1 MKMKKSISVLLMVAV
16 CVSLCISSVFAAFPE
31 RTITIICPWS
41 PGGGTDLI
49 GRFVAAK
56 LEKKLGKPVVVTN
69 RTGGSGAVGYGAAA
83 HARPDG
89 YTVLLCD
96 VCVSTVS
103 WLGIS
108 KVSYKD
114 FEPVIQFNQ
123 DYAAV
128 TVDAKAPWNSI
139 DDLIKDIK
147 KDPAKII
154 FSGSGAG
161 TIWDLARIGLL
172 DQKGINPKKVKWV
185 PTGGA
190 APAITELL
198 GGHVQ
203 VITCSYAEVAPQV
216 EAGQLKTLAVMA
228 PERQAAFPGISTLKE
243 QGIDWVAATWRGF
256 AVPKGTPKAVIAKLY
271 QATKEVVTGTEFQK
285 YMNKSGFGI
294 AVTESKQ
301 FGAFMKE
308 EYHRWGKIA
317 KLGGY
322 AK

>member
-1 MKMKKSISVLLMVAV
+1 MKKSISVFLMLIV

-56 LEKKLGKPVVVTN
+56 LEEKLGKPVVVTN
-69 RTGGSGAVGYGAAA
+69 KTGGSGAVGYGAAA
-83 HARPDG
+83 HARTDG

-103 WLGIS
+103 WLGLS
-108 KVSYKD
+108 NVSYKD

-128 TVDAKAPWNSI
+128 TVDAKAPWNNI
-139 DDLIKDIK
+139 GDLINDIK
-147 KDPAKII
+147 KDPTKII

-172 DQKGINPKKVKWV
+172 DKKGIDPKKVKWV

-216 EAGQLKTLAVMA
+216 EAKQLKTLAVMA
-228 PERQAAFPGISTLKE
+228 PARQSAFSEIPTLKE
-243 QGIDWVAATWRGF
+243 QGINWVAATWRGF
-256 AVPKGTPKAVIAKLY
+256 AVPKGTPQAIIAKLHK
-271 QATKEVVTGTEFQK
+271 ATKEVVTGTEFK
-285 YMNKSGFGI
+285 KFMNKGGFGI
-294 AVTESKQ
+294 ALTEPKE
-301 FGAFMKE
+301 FGEFMKE
-308 EYHRWGKIA
+308 EYNRWGQIA